1 MPILASSILFFGYAI
16 YVWLGTQKDATVRVT
31 IGEQIGLGAVTG
43 AAIGLL
49 LAGLGL
55 WVVVGAAAGALL
67 GVFADKWSRVVEG
80 L

>member
-1 MPILASSILFFGYAI
+1 
-16 YVWLGTQKDATVRVT
+16 VT
-31 IGEQIGLGAVTG
+31 PGEQIGLGAVTG

-49 LAGLGL
+49 LAGIGL
-55 WVVVGAAAGALL
+55 WIVVGAAAGAFL